1 MKFTDKQILFDSF
14 LADWDHKF
22 KNIPFILKYLSSYPE
37 LVSKLKRFQPLLP
50 SEVLKSQLEWVSLIA
65 QFDHPLD
72 QEFFKPYWVPIQ
84 NDEYDYF
91 IDLSSETL
99 AVFEIHYLFA
109 KPYKWYKKNLI
120 KDIAE
125 FLTSVDD
132 PTIDIDGQLSN
143 YYEERL
149 SLIEDLFAERNLLG
163 IENKIWPEEIDIN
176 YAMKPKEETSC
187 TLSGNVLIFKGVD
200 SDFIGLIPFDTE
212 ITVQKFKPRHKK
224 IIDLIPKVN
233 TIGGLIFLFQAS
245 GSKKSVSFYISF
257 NADKESFAE
266 YRNHVLTVQH
276 NNPLLL
282 NDLIEKYNLAKTS
295 D

>member
-1 MKFTDKQILFDSF
+1 MNYQEKQQLFSAF
-14 LADWDHKF
+14 LEEWDYKF
-22 KNIPFILKYLSSYPE
+22 KNIPFILKYLASYPE
-37 LVSKLKRFQPLLP
+37 LVSKLKRVQPLLP

-72 QEFFKPYWVPIQ
+72 QEFFKSYWVPIQ

-99 AVFEIHYLFA
+99 AVFEIHYFFA
-109 KPYKWYKKNLI
+109 RPYKWYKKYLI

-163 IENKIWPEEIDIN
+163 IENKICPEEIDIN

-187 TLSGNVLIFKGVD
+187 TLSGNVLIFKGVN

-224 IIDLIPKVN
+224 IIDLTPKVN

-245 GSKKSVSFYISF
+245 GSKKGVSFYISF
-257 NADKESFAE
+257 NAEEQSFAE
-266 YRNHVLTVQH
+266 YHDHVLTVQH
-276 NNPLLL
+276 NNPSLL

-295 D
+295 G